1 MTTQEKPQILVN
13 LNDNELIL
21 LTSPKKVNSI
31 IKNIS
36 NFIFTNILPVYNTD
50 IKESKENIYNK
61 EDNSNKEDK
70 SNKEQLDILK
80 YKDNP
85 NILFLKWDLEAQ
97 RYN

>member
-1 MTTQEKPQILVN
+1 MTEKPQILVN

-50 IKESKENIYNK
+50 IKESKENISNK
-61 EDNSNKEDK
+61 EDN